1 MGIEPTYL
9 AWKARALPLSYTR
22 SLPEADYFAYS
33 FLLLRFYNINVS
45 LTHCK
50 YFCCKMQELSL

>member
-1 MGIEPTYL
+1 
-9 AWKARALPLSYTR
+9 LSYTR
-22 SLPEADYFAYS
+22 SLPEADYFTYS

-45 LTHCK
+45 LIHCK